1 MVGVQTSRKGSRL
14 LNTAEDNRCSAVYLE
29 LAERVGFSKA
39 LYCRLFVFNEMPK
52 TAVLTGT
59 YVLPHLEHESHKK
72 R

>member
-1 MVGVQTSRKGSRL
+1 LQRL
-14 LNTAEDNRCSAVYLE
+14 QVVEKYGGES
-29 LAERVGFSKA
+29 GFSKA
-39 LYCRLFVFNEMPK
+39 LYYRLFAFNEMPK